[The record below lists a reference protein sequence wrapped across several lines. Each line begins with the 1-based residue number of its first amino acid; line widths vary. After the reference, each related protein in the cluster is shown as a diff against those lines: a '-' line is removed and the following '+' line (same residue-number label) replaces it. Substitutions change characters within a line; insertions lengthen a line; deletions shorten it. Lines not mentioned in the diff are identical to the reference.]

1 MRHSHWARLV
11 ATSGA
16 ITLLAAACGGGG
28 GGGAT
33 GLTTTTGGGG
43 GGGGSTSTDVSV
55 VDDAFTPVAT
65 TVPVGA
71 AVTWT
76 WNGSLRH
83 NVSFDDGTASDTK
96 GSGTYVR
103 TFATAGTYKYH
114 CTIHG
119 PGMAGSVTVR

>member
-16 ITLLAAACGGGG
+16 IMLIATACGGGG

-33 GLTTTTGGGG
+33 GLTTTTTGGG

-55 VDDAFTPVAT
+55 VDDAFRPAAT
-65 TVPVGA
+65 TVPVGS

-76 WNGSLRH
+76 WNGTQQH
-83 NVSFDDGTASDTK
+83 NVTFDDGPASATQ
-96 GSGTYVR
+96 GSGKFVR

-119 PGMAGSVTVR
+119 PAMAGSVTVR